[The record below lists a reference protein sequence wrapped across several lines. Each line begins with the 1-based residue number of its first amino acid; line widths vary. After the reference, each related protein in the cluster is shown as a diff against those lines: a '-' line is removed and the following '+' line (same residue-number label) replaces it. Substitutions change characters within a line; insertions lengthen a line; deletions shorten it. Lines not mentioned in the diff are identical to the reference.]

1 MVTNRPVSVSEIS
14 APSKATSSERRRAPA
29 NGTAFIAS
37 AACRVLQK
45 TCLVR
50 QRHFGACPPSSLPR
64 FARDRGH
71 RAGLFKRRRCTRLQ
85 VEVGRQFFLL
95 LRHQSSAYGCQ
106 GRIVC
111 SVFDI
116 STGAHFQQRKL
127 LVSDAYL
134 PRSSLPGSSGR
145 IATWRY

>member
-64 FARDRGH
+64 LARDRGH
-71 RAGLFKRRRCTRLQ
+71 RAGLFKRRQCTRLQ
-85 VEVGRQFFLL
+85 VEVGRHFFFL
-95 LRHQSSAYGCQ
+95 LRHQPSVTCQ
-106 GRIVC
+106 GRIVG
-111 SVFDI
+111 SVFNI
-116 STGAHFQQRKL
+116 ATGAHFQQRKL

-134 PRSSLPGSSGR
+134 PRNSLPGSSRR